1 MPYRKDLDKTINSTI
16 SLAPAARTA
25 SANGTGVDLQNF
37 QQAAVLFI
45 CGIRTDGTHTPT
57 VEESDDNSSFAAV
70 AAADLNGTLVA
81 MTSTTTQEVG
91 YLGSKRYIRA
101 VITASGT
108 TTGALTCA
116 HVVRAGA
123 RTLPQ

>member
-1 MPYRKDLDKTINSTI
+1 MTWRRDLDKDISSTI

-37 QQAAVLFI
+37 MAAAVIYI

-57 VEESDDNSSFAAV
+57 LEESDDNSSYSAV
-70 AAADLNGTLVA
+70 AAADMNGTLVA

-91 YLGSKRYIRA
+91 YKGTKRYIRA
-101 VITASGT
+101 VITAAGT
-108 TTGALTCA
+108 TTGALTQA
-116 HVVRAGA
+116 QIIRAGA
-123 RTLPQ
+123 RNLPQ